1 MNIINWNKIE
11 QKAAKCS
18 KNATSATNARVK
30 RDPSTNK
37 MHLLSKMHNNDEKK
51 SAKHRKRKICKKS
64 HKTRIYDGRCVS
76 HPPGTVFQTR
86 LLDNHA
92 GANTGRHLF
101 GKPLARCF
109 QRQPFWH
116 RIYSNCGGIESMDIG
131 PGGGLIYTVIYGTAL
146 QQTTCKNTA
155 KCNKRN

>member
-64 HKTRIYDGRCVS
+64 HKTHIYDGRCVS

-116 RIYSNCGGIESMDIG
+116 RHYSNCGGIESMDIG
-131 PGGGLIYTVIYGTAL
+131 PGGGWYTPSYTAL

>member
-64 HKTRIYDGRCVS
+64 HKTHIYDGRCVS

-116 RIYSNCGGIESMDIG
+116 RHYSNCGGIESMDIG
-131 PGGGLIYTVIYGTAL
+131 PGGG
-146 QQTTCKNTA
+146 
-155 KCNKRN
+155 